1 MAIESILPDGYKT
14 AELIEAD
21 GIIRIDIDKPY
32 RQTYLNLSAYFNG
45 RQNDSM
51 SLKKF
56 QFYENDAP
64 KNLTNCAIT
73 IHAQKPDGKTVVASD
88 CFNIIRPQVG
98 IVEVSFPRQTF
109 TAMGTVLLYL
119 VISNNQGTAVS
130 TNTMYFENEGNL
142 SLTINSDNYD
152 SELETKRKEILDKLN
167 SIETEV
173 NDRLASINALSKGLE
188 NSYNTMARA
197 LDINTQNITDGMSA
211 TKNGANSFTGSNSFN
226 KLTSMLG
233 GLNVSNG
240 LTVDGVQFSDKAT
253 RNGSNSFTGSNSFDK
268 LVSMM
273 NGLNVS
279 NGLSVDGVQFSDKA
293 NRSDLLNPNNV
304 FQYKGEIG
312 EDTNWNSVDKTG
324 YYSVWI
330 KKSQAGLHVPGTNNG
345 DGGDFWGTLLVFAY
359 GATVYQMFINFGGF
373 RLFVRSKTGSPT
385 TVWNGWS
392 SAQFNNPESN

>member
-173 NDRLASINALSKGLE
+173 NDRLASINTLSKGLE
-188 NSYNTMARA
+188 NSYNTMAKA
-197 LDINTQNITDGMSA
+197 LDINTQTINDGMSA
-211 TKNGANSFTGSNSFN
+211 TKNGANSFTGSNSFS
-226 KLTSMLG
+226 KLVSMMN

-240 LTVDGVQFSDKAT
+240 LTVDGVQFSDKA
-253 RNGSNSFTGSNSFDK
+253 NK
-268 LVSMM
+268 
-273 NGLNVS
+273 
-279 NGLSVDGVQFSDKA
+279 
-293 NRSDLLNPNNV
+293 SDLLNPDNV
-304 FQYKGEIG
+304 FQFKGEIE
-312 EDTNWNSVDKTG
+312 EDTNWNSIDKTG

-330 KKSQAGLHVPGTNNG
+330 KNAHAGLHVPGTNNG
-345 DGGDFWGTLLVFAY
+345 DGSNIWGTLLVFAY
-359 GATVYQMFINFGGF
+359 GTTIYQTFINLGGF
-373 RLFVRSKTGSPT
+373 RLFIRSKTGSPT
-385 TVWNGWS
+385 TEWNGWA

>member
-32 RQTYLNLSAYFNG
+32 RQTYLNLSAFFNS

-51 SLKKF
+51 PLKKF
-56 QFYENDAP
+56 QFYENDTP
-64 KNLTNCAIT
+64 KNLTNFTIS

-88 CFNIIRPQVG
+88 CFNVIRPQVG

-152 SELETKRKEILDKLN
+152 SELESKRKEILDKLN
-167 SIETEV
+167 SIENEV
-173 NDRLASINALSKGLE
+173 NDRLSSINALSKGLE
-188 NSYNTMARA
+188 NSYNTMTQA
-197 LDINTQNITDGMSA
+197 LDINTQTINDGMSA
-211 TKNGANSFTGSNSFN
+211 TKNGSNSFTGSNSFN
-226 KLTSMLG
+226 KLVSMLD

-240 LTVDGVQFSDKAT
+240 LTVDGVQFSDKAN
-253 RNGSNSFTGSNSFDK
+253 RSE
-268 LVSMM
+268 L
-273 NGLNVS
+273 
-279 NGLSVDGVQFSDKA
+279 SDKA
-293 NRSDLLNPNNV
+293 NKSELLNPANV
-304 FQYKGEIG
+304 FQYKGEVG
-312 EDTNWNSVDKTG
+312 DDTNWNSVDKTG
-324 YYSVWI
+324 YYSVWVH
-330 KKSQAGLHVPGTNNG
+330 KAQAGLHVPGTNNG
-345 DGGDFWGTLLVFAY
+345 NGDDYWGTLLVFTY
-359 GATVYQMFINFGGF
+359 GETVYQMFINFGGS
-373 RLFVRSKTGSPT
+373 RLFVRSKTGSPK

>member
-64 KNLTNCAIT
+64 KNLTNCTIT

-188 NSYNTMARA
+188 NSYNTMAQA
-197 LDINTQNITDGMSA
+197 LDLNTQSINDGMSA
-211 TKNGANSFTGSNSFN
+211 TKNGANSFTGSNSF
-226 KLTSMLG
+226 S
-233 GLNVSNG
+233 
-240 LTVDGVQFSDKAT
+240 
-253 RNGSNSFTGSNSFDK
+253 K

-293 NRSDLLNPNNV
+293 NRSDLLNPDHV
-304 FQYKGEIG
+304 FQYKGEIHD
-312 EDTNWNSVDKTG
+312 DTNWNSVDKTG
-324 YYSVWI
+324 YYFVWVD
-330 KKSQAGLHVPGTNNG
+330 KAQAGLHVPGTNNG
-345 DGGDFWGTLLVFAY
+345 NGDGYWGTLLVFAY
-359 GATVYQMFINFGGF
+359 GDTIYQMFINFGGF
-373 RLFVRSKTGSPT
+373 RLFIRSKTGSPT
-385 TVWNGWS
+385 TTWNGWS

>member
-64 KNLTNCAIT
+64 KNLTNCTIT

-152 SELETKRKEILDKLN
+152 SELEAKRKEILDKLN

-173 NDRLASINALSKGLE
+173 NDRLASINTLSKGLE
-188 NSYNTMARA
+188 NSYNTMAQA
-197 LDINTQNITDGMSA
+197 LDLNTQTINDGMSA
-211 TKNGANSFTGSNSFN
+211 TKNGANSFTGSNSFS
-226 KLTSMLG
+226 KLVSMMN

-240 LTVDGVQFSDKAT
+240 LTVDGVQFSDKA
-253 RNGSNSFTGSNSFDK
+253 NK
-268 LVSMM
+268 
-273 NGLNVS
+273 
-279 NGLSVDGVQFSDKA
+279 
-293 NRSDLLNPNNV
+293 SDLLNPDNV
-304 FQYKGEIG
+304 FQFKGEIE
-312 EDTNWNSVDKTG
+312 EDTNWNSIDKTG

-330 KKSQAGLHVPGTNNG
+330 KNAHAGLHVPGTNNG
-345 DGGDFWGTLLVFAY
+345 DGSNVWGTLLVFAY
-359 GATVYQMFINFGGF
+359 GATIYQMFINLSGF
-373 RLFVRSKTGSPT
+373 RLFIRSKTGSPIT
-385 TVWNGWS
+385 EWNGWA

>member
-32 RQTYLNLSAYFNG
+32 RQTYLNLSAFFNS

-51 SLKKF
+51 PLKKF
-56 QFYENDAP
+56 QFYENDTP
-64 KNLTNCAIT
+64 KNLTNFTIS

-88 CFNIIRPQVG
+88 CFNVIRPQVG

-188 NSYNTMARA
+188 NSYNTMAQA
-197 LDINTQNITDGMSA
+197 LDINTQTINDGMSA
-211 TKNGANSFTGSNSFN
+211 TKNGA
-226 KLTSMLG
+226 
-233 GLNVSNG
+233 
-240 LTVDGVQFSDKAT
+240 
-253 RNGSNSFTGSNSFDK
+253 NSFTGSNSFDK

-304 FQYKGEIG
+304 FQYKGDIND
-312 EDTNWNSVDKTG
+312 DTDWNSVNKTG
-324 YYSVWI
+324 YYSVWVH
-330 KKSQAGLHVPGTNNG
+330 KAQAGLHVPGTNNG
-345 DGGDFWGTLLVFAY
+345 NGNDYWGTLLVFAY
-359 GATVYQMFINFGGF
+359 GDTIYPMFINFGGS
-373 RLFVRSKTGSPT
+373 RLFVRSKTGSPK

>member
-14 AELIEAD
+14 AELTEAD

-64 KNLTNCAIT
+64 KNLTNCTIT

-173 NDRLASINALSKGLE
+173 NDRLSSINALSKGLE
-188 NSYNTMARA
+188 NSYNTMAQA
-197 LDINTQNITDGMSA
+197 LDLNTQSINNGMSA
-211 TKNGANSFTGSNSFN
+211 TKNGANSFTGSNSF
-226 KLTSMLG
+226 
-233 GLNVSNG
+233 
-240 LTVDGVQFSDKAT
+240 
-253 RNGSNSFTGSNSFDK
+253 DK

-273 NGLNVS
+273 SGLNVS

-293 NRSDLLNPNNV
+293 NKSDLLNPDNV
-304 FQYKGEIG
+304 FQFREALG
-312 EDTNWNSVDKTG
+312 EDANWNLIDKTG

-330 KKSQAGLHVPGTNNG
+330 KNAHAGLHVPGTNNG
-345 DGGDFWGTLLVFAY
+345 DGSNIWGTLLVFAY
-359 GATVYQMFINFGGF
+359 GATIYQMFINFSGF

-385 TVWNGWS
+385 TVWNGWA

>member
-21 GIIRIDIDKPY
+21 GIIRIDVDKPY
-32 RQTYLNLSAYFNG
+32 RQTYLNLSAYFNS

-51 SLKKF
+51 PLKKF

-64 KNLTNCAIT
+64 KNLTNCTIT

-173 NDRLASINALSKGLE
+173 NDRLSSINALSKGLE

-211 TKNGANSFTGSNSFN
+211 TKNGANSFTGSNSFS

-240 LTVDGVQFSDKAT
+240 LTVDGVQFSDKA
-253 RNGSNSFTGSNSFDK
+253 
-268 LVSMM
+268 
-273 NGLNVS
+273 
-279 NGLSVDGVQFSDKA
+279 
-293 NRSDLLNPNNV
+293 NRSDLLNPDNV
-304 FQYKGEIG
+304 FQYKGEIND
-312 EDTNWNSVDKTG
+312 DTNWNSADKTG
-324 YYSVWI
+324 YYSVWVH
-330 KKSQAGLHVPGTNNG
+330 KAQAGLHVPGTNNG
-345 DGGDFWGTLLVFAY
+345 NGGDYWGTLLVFAY
-359 GATVYQMFINFGGF
+359 GATVYQMFINFGGS

>member
-32 RQTYLNLSAYFNG
+32 RQTYLNLSAFFNS

-51 SLKKF
+51 PLKKF
-56 QFYENDAP
+56 QFYENDTP
-64 KNLTNCAIT
+64 KNLTNFTIS

-88 CFNIIRPQVG
+88 CFNVIRPQVG

-188 NSYNTMARA
+188 NSYNTMTQA
-197 LDINTQNITDGMSA
+197 LDINTKTINDGMSA
-211 TKNGANSFTGSNSFN
+211 TRNGANSFTGSNSFS
-226 KLTSMLG
+226 KLVSMLN

-240 LTVDGVQFSDKAT
+240 LTVDGVQFSDKA
-253 RNGSNSFTGSNSFDK
+253 NKSE
-268 LVSMM
+268 
-273 NGLNVS
+273 
-279 NGLSVDGVQFSDKA
+279 
-293 NRSDLLNPNNV
+293 LLNPANV

-330 KKSQAGLHVPGTNNG
+330 HKSQAGLHVPGTNNG
-345 DGGDFWGTLLVFAY
+345 SGDDYWGTLLVFAY
-359 GATVYQMFINFGGF
+359 GETVYQMFINFNRS
-373 RLFVRSKTGSPT
+373 RLFIRSKTGSPT
-385 TVWNGWS
+385 TTWNGWS

>member
-14 AELIEAD
+14 AELTEAD

-64 KNLTNCAIT
+64 KNLTNCTIT

-152 SELETKRKEILDKLN
+152 SELEAKRKEILDKLN

-173 NDRLASINALSKGLE
+173 NNRLSSINALSKGLE
-188 NSYNTMARA
+188 NSYNTMAQA
-197 LDINTQNITDGMSA
+197 LDINTKTINDGMSA

-240 LTVDGVQFSDKAT
+240 LTVDGVQFSDKA
-253 RNGSNSFTGSNSFDK
+253 NK
-268 LVSMM
+268 
-273 NGLNVS
+273 
-279 NGLSVDGVQFSDKA
+279 
-293 NRSDLLNPNNV
+293 SDLLNPANV
-304 FQYKGEIG
+304 FQYKGEIHD
-312 EDTNWNSVDKTG
+312 DTNWNLVDKTG
-324 YYSVWI
+324 YYFVWVD
-330 KKSQAGLHVPGTNNG
+330 KAQAGLHVPGTNNG
-345 DGGDFWGTLLVFAY
+345 NGNDYWGTLLVFGY
-359 GATVYQMFINFGGF
+359 GETIYQMFINFNGF
-373 RLFVRSKTGSPT
+373 RLFIRSKTGSPT
-385 TVWNGWS
+385 TTWNGWS
-392 SAQFNNPESN
+392 SAQFNDPESN

>member
-32 RQTYLNLSAYFNG
+32 RQTYLNLSAFFNS

-51 SLKKF
+51 PLKKF

-64 KNLTNCAIT
+64 KNLTNCTIT

-173 NDRLASINALSKGLE
+173 NDRLSSINALSKGLE
-188 NSYNTMARA
+188 NSYNTMTQA
-197 LDINTQNITDGMSA
+197 LDINTQTINDGMSA
-211 TKNGANSFTGSNSFN
+211 TK
-226 KLTSMLG
+226 
-233 GLNVSNG
+233 
-240 LTVDGVQFSDKAT
+240 
-253 RNGSNSFTGSNSFDK
+253 NGSNSFTGSNSFDK

-293 NRSDLLNPNNV
+293 NRSDLLNPDNV
-304 FQYKGEIG
+304 FQYKGYISD
-312 EDTNWNSVDKTG
+312 DTNWNSIDKTG

-330 KKSQAGLHVPGTNNG
+330 HKAQAGLHVPGTNNG
-345 DGGDFWGTLLVFAY
+345 SGDDYWGTLLVFAY
-359 GATVYQMFINFGGF
+359 GETVYQMFINFNRS

-385 TVWNGWS
+385 TIWNGWS
-392 SAQFNNPESN
+392 SAQFNSPESN

>member
-21 GIIRIDIDKPY
+21 GIIRIDVDKPY
-32 RQTYLNLSAYFNG
+32 RQTYLNLSAYFNS

-51 SLKKF
+51 PLKKF

-64 KNLTNCAIT
+64 KNLTNCTIT

-173 NDRLASINALSKGLE
+173 NDRLSSINALSKGLE
-188 NSYNTMARA
+188 NSYNTMAQA
-197 LDINTQNITDGMSA
+197 LDLNTQSINDGMSA

-240 LTVDGVQFSDKAT
+240 LTVDGVQFSDKA
-253 RNGSNSFTGSNSFDK
+253 NK
-268 LVSMM
+268 
-273 NGLNVS
+273 
-279 NGLSVDGVQFSDKA
+279 
-293 NRSDLLNPNNV
+293 SDLLNSDNV
-304 FQYKGEIG
+304 FQFKGEIG
-312 EDTNWNSVDKTG
+312 DDTNWNLVDKTG
-324 YYSVWI
+324 YYSVWVH
-330 KKSQAGLHVPGTNNG
+330 KAQAGLHVPGTNNG
-345 DGGDFWGTLLVFAY
+345 NGNDYWGTLLVFAY
-359 GATVYQMFINFGGF
+359 GDTIYQMFINFNGF
-373 RLFVRSKTGSPT
+373 RLFIRSKTGSPT

>member
-1 MAIESILPDGYKT
+1 MAIESILPDGYRT
-14 AELIEAD
+14 VELTEAD

-32 RQTYLNLSAYFNG
+32 RQAYLNLSAYFNG

-51 SLKKF
+51 PLKKF
-56 QFYENDAP
+56 QFYENDTP
-64 KNLTNCAIT
+64 KNLTNCTIT

-167 SIETEV
+167 SIENEV
-173 NDRLASINALSKGLE
+173 NDRLSSINALSKGLE
-188 NSYNTMARA
+188 NSYNTMTQA
-197 LDINTQNITDGMSA
+197 LDINTQTINDGMSA
-211 TKNGANSFTGSNSFN
+211 TRNGSNSFTGSNSFN
-226 KLTSMLG
+226 KLVSMLD

-240 LTVDGVQFSDKAT
+240 LTVDGVQFSDKA
-253 RNGSNSFTGSNSFDK
+253 NK
-268 LVSMM
+268 
-273 NGLNVS
+273 
-279 NGLSVDGVQFSDKA
+279 
-293 NRSDLLNPNNV
+293 SDLLDPANV

-312 EDTNWNSVDKTG
+312 EDTNWDSVDKTG

-330 KKSQAGLHVPGTNNG
+330 NKAQAGLHVPGTNNG
-345 DGGDFWGTLLVFAY
+345 NGNDFWGTLLVFGY
-359 GATVYQMFINFGGF
+359 GETIYQMFINFNGF
-373 RLFVRSKTGSPT
+373 RLFIRSKTGSPT
-385 TVWNGWS
+385 TTWNGWS

>member
-21 GIIRIDIDKPY
+21 GIIRIDVDKPY
-32 RQTYLNLSAYFNG
+32 RQTYLNLSAFFNG

-51 SLKKF
+51 PLKKF

-64 KNLTNCAIT
+64 KNLTNCTIT

-152 SELETKRKEILDKLN
+152 SELEAKRKEILDKLN

-188 NSYNTMARA
+188 NSYNTMTRA
-197 LDINTQNITDGMSA
+197 LDINTQTINDGMSA
-211 TKNGANSFTGSNSFN
+211 TKNGTNSFTGSNSFN
-226 KLTSMLG
+226 QLTSMLG

-240 LTVDGVQFSDKAT
+240 LTVDGVQFSDKA
-253 RNGSNSFTGSNSFDK
+253 NK
-268 LVSMM
+268 
-273 NGLNVS
+273 
-279 NGLSVDGVQFSDKA
+279 
-293 NRSDLLNPNNV
+293 SDLLNPANV
-304 FQYKGEIG
+304 FQYKGEIHD
-312 EDTNWNSVDKTG
+312 DTNWNLVDKTG
-324 YYSVWI
+324 YYFVWVD
-330 KKSQAGLHVPGTNNG
+330 KAQAGLHVPGTNNG
-345 DGGDFWGTLLVFAY
+345 NGDGYWGTLLVFAY
-359 GATVYQMFINFGGF
+359 GDTIYQMFINFGGF
-373 RLFVRSKTGSPT
+373 RLFIRSKTGNPT
-385 TVWNGWS
+385 TKWNGWA

>member
-1 MAIESILPDGYKT
+1 MAIESILPDGYRT
-14 AELIEAD
+14 VELTEAD

-32 RQTYLNLSAYFNG
+32 RQAYLNLSAYFNG

-51 SLKKF
+51 PLKKF

-64 KNLTNCAIT
+64 KNLTNCTIT

-167 SIETEV
+167 SIENEV
-173 NDRLASINALSKGLE
+173 NDRLSSINALSKGLE
-188 NSYNTMARA
+188 NSYNTMAQA
-197 LDINTQNITDGMSA
+197 LDINTQTINDGMSA
-211 TKNGANSFTGSNSFN
+211 TKNGSNSFTGSNSFN
-226 KLTSMLG
+226 KLVSMLD

-240 LTVDGVQFSDKAT
+240 LTVDGVQFSDKA
-253 RNGSNSFTGSNSFDK
+253 NK
-268 LVSMM
+268 
-273 NGLNVS
+273 
-279 NGLSVDGVQFSDKA
+279 
-293 NRSDLLNPNNV
+293 SDLLNPANV
-304 FQYKGEIG
+304 FQYKGDIG
-312 EDTNWNSVDKTG
+312 EDTNWNSVDETG

-330 KKSQAGLHVPGTNNG
+330 KKAQAGLHVPGTNNQNG
-345 DGGDFWGTLLVFAY
+345 NGYWGTLLVFAY
-359 GATVYQMFINFGGF
+359 GETVYQMFINFNGF
-373 RLFVRSKTGSPT
+373 RLFIRSKTGSPT
-385 TVWNGWS
+385 TTWNGWS

>member
-1 MAIESILPDGYKT
+1 MAIESILPDGYRT
-14 AELIEAD
+14 VELTEAD

-51 SLKKF
+51 PLKKF
-56 QFYENDAP
+56 QFYENDTP
-64 KNLTNCAIT
+64 KNLTNCTIT

-88 CFNIIRPQVG
+88 CFNILRPQVG

-152 SELETKRKEILDKLN
+152 SELESKRKEILDKLN
-167 SIETEV
+167 SIENEV
-173 NDRLASINALSKGLE
+173 NDRLSSINALSKGLE
-188 NSYNTMARA
+188 NSYNTMTQA
-197 LDINTQNITDGMSA
+197 LDINTQTINDGMSA
-211 TKNGANSFTGSNSFN
+211 TKNGSNSFTGSNSFN
-226 KLTSMLG
+226 KLVSMLD

-240 LTVDGVQFSDKAT
+240 LTVDGVQFSDKA
-253 RNGSNSFTGSNSFDK
+253 NKSE
-268 LVSMM
+268 
-273 NGLNVS
+273 
-279 NGLSVDGVQFSDKA
+279 
-293 NRSDLLNPNNV
+293 LLNPDNV

-330 KKSQAGLHVPGTNNG
+330 NKAQAGLHVPGTNNG
-345 DGGDFWGTLLVFAY
+345 NGDGYWGTLLVFAY
-359 GATVYQMFINFGGF
+359 GETIYQMFINFNGF
-373 RLFVRSKTGSPT
+373 RLFIRSKTGSPT
-385 TVWNGWS
+385 TTWNGWS

>member
-51 SLKKF
+51 PLKKF

-64 KNLTNCAIT
+64 KNLTNFTIS

-152 SELETKRKEILDKLN
+152 SELEAKRKEILDKLN

-188 NSYNTMARA
+188 NSYNTMAKA
-197 LDINTQNITDGMSA
+197 LDINTQTINDGMSA
-211 TKNGANSFTGSNSFN
+211 TKNGANSFTGSNSFS

-240 LTVDGVQFSDKAT
+240 LTVDGVQFSDKA
-253 RNGSNSFTGSNSFDK
+253 
-268 LVSMM
+268 
-273 NGLNVS
+273 
-279 NGLSVDGVQFSDKA
+279 
-293 NRSDLLNPNNV
+293 NRSDLLNPDNV
-304 FQYKGEIG
+304 FQYKGEIDD
-312 EDTNWNSVDKTG
+312 DTNWNSADKTG
-324 YYSVWI
+324 YYSVWVH
-330 KKSQAGLHVPGTNNG
+330 KAQAGLHVPGTNNG
-345 DGGDFWGTLLVFAY
+345 NGDGYWGTLLVFAY
-359 GATVYQMFINFGGF
+359 GATIYQMFINLNGF
-373 RLFVRSKTGSPT
+373 RLFIRSKTGSPT
-385 TVWNGWS
+385 TVWNGWA

>member
-32 RQTYLNLSAYFNG
+32 RQTYLNLSAFFNS

-51 SLKKF
+51 PLKKF
-56 QFYENDAP
+56 QFYENDTP
-64 KNLTNCAIT
+64 KNLTNFTIS

-88 CFNIIRPQVG
+88 CFNILRPQVG

-152 SELETKRKEILDKLN
+152 SEIESKHKEILDKLN
-167 SIETEV
+167 SIENEV
-173 NDRLASINALSKGLE
+173 NDRLSSINALSKGLE
-188 NSYNTMARA
+188 NSYNTMAQA
-197 LDINTQNITDGMSA
+197 LDINTQTINDGMSA
-211 TKNGANSFTGSNSFN
+211 TKNGANSFTGSNSF
-226 KLTSMLG
+226 S
-233 GLNVSNG
+233 
-240 LTVDGVQFSDKAT
+240 
-253 RNGSNSFTGSNSFDK
+253 K

-293 NRSDLLNPNNV
+293 NRSDLLNPDHV
-304 FQYKGEIG
+304 FQYKGEIND
-312 EDTNWNSVDKTG
+312 DTNWNTADKTG
-324 YYSVWI
+324 YYSVWVH
-330 KKSQAGLHVPGTNNG
+330 KAQAGLHVPGTNNG
-345 DGGDFWGTLLVFAY
+345 SGIGYWGTLLVFAY
-359 GATVYQMFINFGGF
+359 GETIYQMFINLNGF
-373 RLFVRSKTGSPT
+373 RLFIRSKTGSPT
-385 TVWNGWS
+385 TIWNGWA

>member
-32 RQTYLNLSAYFNG
+32 RQTYLNLSAFFNG

-64 KNLTNCAIT
+64 KNLTNYTIT

-142 SLTINSDNYD
+142 SLTINSDPYD

-167 SIETEV
+167 SIEDEV

-188 NSYNTMARA
+188 NSYNTMAKA
-197 LDINTQNITDGMSA
+197 LDINTQTINDGLGA
-211 TKNGANSFTGSNSFN
+211 TKNGANSFTGSNSFS

-240 LTVDGVQFSDKAT
+240 LTVDGVQFSDKA
-253 RNGSNSFTGSNSFDK
+253 
-268 LVSMM
+268 
-273 NGLNVS
+273 
-279 NGLSVDGVQFSDKA
+279 
-293 NRSDLLNPNNV
+293 NRSDLLNPDNV
-304 FQYKGEIG
+304 FQYKGEIND
-312 EDTNWNSVDKTG
+312 DTNWNSADKTG
-324 YYSVWI
+324 YYSVWVH
-330 KKSQAGLHVPGTNNG
+330 KAQAGLHVPGTNNG
-345 DGGDFWGTLLVFAY
+345 NGIGYWGTLLVFAY
-359 GATVYQMFINFGGF
+359 GATIYQMFINLNGF
-373 RLFVRSKTGSPT
+373 RLFIRSKTGSPT
-385 TVWNGWS
+385 TVWNGWA

>member
-119 VISNNQGTAVS
+119 VISDNQGTAVS

-152 SELETKRKEILDKLN
+152 SELESKRKEILDKLN
-167 SIETEV
+167 SIENEV
-173 NDRLASINALSKGLE
+173 NDRLSSINALSKGLE
-188 NSYNTMARA
+188 NSYNTMTQA
-197 LDINTQNITDGMSA
+197 LDINTQTINDGMSA
-211 TKNGANSFTGSNSFN
+211 TK
-226 KLTSMLG
+226 
-233 GLNVSNG
+233 
-240 LTVDGVQFSDKAT
+240 
-253 RNGSNSFTGSNSFDK
+253 NGSNSFTGSNSFDK

-293 NRSDLLNPNNV
+293 NRSDLLNPDNV
-304 FQYKGEIG
+304 FQYKGYISD
-312 EDTNWNSVDKTG
+312 DTNWNSIDKTG

-330 KKSQAGLHVPGTNNG
+330 PKAQAGLHVPGTNNG
-345 DGGDFWGTLLVFAY
+345 SGDDYWGTLLVFAY
-359 GATVYQMFINFGGF
+359 GETVYQMFINFNRS

-385 TVWNGWS
+385 TIWNGWS
-392 SAQFNNPESN
+392 SAQFNSPESN

>member
-1 MAIESILPDGYKT
+1 MAIESILPDGYRT
-14 AELIEAD
+14 VELTEAD

-32 RQTYLNLSAYFNG
+32 RQAYLNLSAYFNG

-51 SLKKF
+51 PLKKF

-64 KNLTNCAIT
+64 KNLTNCTIT

-167 SIETEV
+167 SIENEV
-173 NDRLASINALSKGLE
+173 NDRLSSINALSKGLE
-188 NSYNTMARA
+188 NSYNTMAQA
-197 LDINTQNITDGMSA
+197 LDLNTQSINDGMSA
-211 TKNGANSFTGSNSFN
+211 TKNGSNSFTGSNSFN
-226 KLTSMLG
+226 KLVSMLN
-233 GLNVSNG
+233 GLNISNG
-240 LTVDGVQFSDKAT
+240 LTVDGVQFSDKA
-253 RNGSNSFTGSNSFDK
+253 NKSE
-268 LVSMM
+268 
-273 NGLNVS
+273 
-279 NGLSVDGVQFSDKA
+279 
-293 NRSDLLNPNNV
+293 LLNPANV

-330 KKSQAGLHVPGTNNG
+330 NKAQAGLHVPGTNNG
-345 DGGDFWGTLLVFAY
+345 NGDGFWGTLLVFGY
-359 GATVYQMFINFGGF
+359 GETIYQMFINFNGF
-373 RLFVRSKTGSPT
+373 RLFIRSKTGSPT
-385 TVWNGWS
+385 TTWNGWS

>member
-21 GIIRIDIDKPY
+21 GIIRIDVDKPY

-51 SLKKF
+51 PLKKF
-56 QFYENDAP
+56 QFYENDTP
-64 KNLTNCAIT
+64 KNLTNCTIT

-88 CFNIIRPQVG
+88 CFNILRPQVG

-173 NDRLASINALSKGLE
+173 NDRLSSINALSKGLE
-188 NSYNTMARA
+188 NSYNTMAQA
-197 LDINTQNITDGMSA
+197 LDLNTQSINNGMSA

-240 LTVDGVQFSDKAT
+240 LTVDGVQFSDKA
-253 RNGSNSFTGSNSFDK
+253 NK
-268 LVSMM
+268 
-273 NGLNVS
+273 
-279 NGLSVDGVQFSDKA
+279 
-293 NRSDLLNPNNV
+293 SDLLNPDNV
-304 FQYKGEIG
+304 FQFREALG
-312 EDTNWNSVDKTG
+312 EDANWNLIDKTG

-330 KKSQAGLHVPGTNNG
+330 KNAHAGLHVPGTNNG
-345 DGGDFWGTLLVFAY
+345 DGSNIWGTLLVFAY
-359 GATVYQMFINFGGF
+359 GATIYQMFINFSGF

-385 TVWNGWS
+385 TVWNGWA

>member
-21 GIIRIDIDKPY
+21 GIIRIDVDKPY

-64 KNLTNCAIT
+64 KNLTNCTIT

-167 SIETEV
+167 SIESEV

-188 NSYNTMARA
+188 NSYNTMAQA
-197 LDINTQNITDGMSA
+197 LDINTQTINDGMSA

-240 LTVDGVQFSDKAT
+240 LTVDGVQFSDKA
-253 RNGSNSFTGSNSFDK
+253 
-268 LVSMM
+268 
-273 NGLNVS
+273 
-279 NGLSVDGVQFSDKA
+279 
-293 NRSDLLNPNNV
+293 NRSDLLNPDNV
-304 FQYKGEIG
+304 FQFKGALG
-312 EDTNWNSVDKTG
+312 EDANWNLIDKTG
-324 YYSVWI
+324 FYSVWI
-330 KKSQAGLHVPGTNNG
+330 KNAHAGLHVPGTNNG
-345 DGGDFWGTLLVFAY
+345 NGSDVWGTLLVFAY
-359 GATVYQMFINFGGF
+359 GETVYQMFINFGGF

>member
-64 KNLTNCAIT
+64 KNLTNCTIT
-73 IHAQKPDGKTVVASD
+73 IHAQKPDGKTIVASD

-152 SELETKRKEILDKLN
+152 SELEAKRKEILDKLN

-188 NSYNTMARA
+188 NSYNTMAQA
-197 LDINTQNITDGMSA
+197 LDLNTQSINDGMSA
-211 TKNGANSFTGSNSFN
+211 TKNGANSFTGSNSFS
-226 KLTSMLG
+226 KLVSMMN

-240 LTVDGVQFSDKAT
+240 LTVDGVQFSDKA
-253 RNGSNSFTGSNSFDK
+253 NK
-268 LVSMM
+268 
-273 NGLNVS
+273 
-279 NGLSVDGVQFSDKA
+279 
-293 NRSDLLNPNNV
+293 SDLLNPDNV
-304 FQYKGEIG
+304 FQFKGEIE

-330 KKSQAGLHVPGTNNG
+330 KNAHAGLHVPGTNNG
-345 DGGDFWGTLLVFAY
+345 DGSNVWGTLLVFAY
-359 GATVYQMFINFGGF
+359 GETIYQMFINFGGF
-373 RLFVRSKTGSPT
+373 RLFIRSKTGSPT
-385 TVWNGWS
+385 TEWNGWA